1 MEQARVLVKQIVIGL
16 AKGSLLLVL
25 GHELVLA
32 HLSQR
37 VERFIV
43 LVCQAAI
50 ALLFAVDD
58 LNFQPAGSFTE
69 ILVVWRLI
77 VARRELI
84 GRVDDAF
91 EV

>member
-1 MEQARVLVKQIVIGL
+1 MEQARVLVKHVVIGL
-16 AKGSLLLVL
+16 AEGSFLLVL

-37 VERFIV
+37 VERLIV
-43 LVCQAAI
+43 LVCQAAVT
-50 ALLFAVDD
+50 LLFAVHD
-58 LNFQPAGSFTE
+58 LHFQPTGSFTE
-69 ILVVWRLI
+69 VLVMWRLI

-84 GRVDDAF
+84 GRVNDAF